1 MDDQRI
7 DKWLWAARF
16 FKTRSIAQAAVES
29 GKVTLG
35 GERPKPAR
43 AVHVGDRIEVRAG
56 DQTFEV
62 IVRGLSAMRG
72 PAPFARTLYD
82 ETPESIKRRLEV
94 IELNRQAREPA
105 REIKGRPTKQDRRQL
120 DSWRDQS

>member
-29 GKVTLG
+29 GKVMLG
-35 GERPKPAR
+35 GERPKSAR

-56 DQTFEV
+56 EQTYEV
-62 IVRGLSAMRG
+62 IVRGLSGMRG

-82 ETPESIKRRLEV
+82 ETPESLKRRLEV

-105 REIKGRPTKQDRRQL
+105 REIKGRPTKQDRRLL